1 MKKIKFFS
9 FFSFLF
15 FVNSL
20 LSQNVI
26 DSTKFY
32 FEQKNYDK
40 ALSYLLKHKD
50 YVTLINHGVN
60 FFEMND
66 FKNACNFLHEG
77 FKLGNDYLTQDNL
90 INIQIILSRS
100 FYEVHDFK
108 NSIFFRE
115 NVTKLQEIKYGTNDQ
130 NYLNSIN
137 NLAYLYNIAGKY
149 EESESLYLKVLE
161 IRKENIG
168 RKASRLCFVFK
179 QFSFII

>member
-90 INIQIILSRS
+90 INNQIIHDKTTLFYFRSNRNFKRLMFSQVMYNIFLSPPATLRS
-100 FYEVHDFK
+100 F
-108 NSIFFRE
+108 
-115 NVTKLQEIKYGTNDQ
+115 
-130 NYLNSIN
+130 
-137 NLAYLYNIAGKY
+137 
-149 EESESLYLKVLE
+149 
-161 IRKENIG
+161 
-168 RKASRLCFVFK
+168 
-179 QFSFII
+179 

>member
-66 FKNACNFLHEG
+66 FISYFLCCYGHTQYPQTLVAVSNISYRANFA
-77 FKLGNDYLTQDNL
+77 
-90 INIQIILSRS
+90 LSRS
-100 FYEVHDFK
+100 F
-108 NSIFFRE
+108 S
-115 NVTKLQEIKYGTNDQ
+115 
-130 NYLNSIN
+130 
-137 NLAYLYNIAGKY
+137 
-149 EESESLYLKVLE
+149 
-161 IRKENIG
+161 
-168 RKASRLCFVFK
+168 AS
-179 QFSFII
+179 S

>member
-90 INIQIILSRS
+90 INIQ
-100 FYEVHDFK
+100 
-108 NSIFFRE
+108 
-115 NVTKLQEIKYGTNDQ
+115 
-130 NYLNSIN
+130 
-137 NLAYLYNIAGKY
+137 
-149 EESESLYLKVLE
+149 
-161 IRKENIG
+161 
-168 RKASRLCFVFK
+168 
-179 QFSFII
+179 